1 MSYHSVVTS
10 TLLSNYPNVKCGIS
24 TRTGGVSAEPYG
36 MNLSFNVGDAREH
49 VLENRRRLFS
59 AFGTTPDQVAIP
71 RQQHT
76 VNSRRVSVGGSYE
89 GCDALMTDVANVFL
103 AVSVADC
110 TPIFLYDPMKRVVA
124 AVHAG
129 WRGTE
134 QHILTRTIDTLKSE
148 FGTDPKNVLAF
159 VGPSAASC
167 CYEVGKDVADKFEE
181 EFKSHRSNKIY
192 LDIKSANKRQLIMS
206 GLAEHNIEVSG
217 DCTICNP
224 AFYHSYRR
232 DREKSGRM
240 MGLIGICS

>member
-1 MSYHSVVTS
+1 MSHHSLVTS
-10 TLLSNYPNVKCGIS
+10 TLLSKHSNVKCGIS
-24 TRTGGVSAEPYG
+24 TRTGGVSPEPYG
-36 MNLSFNVGDAREH
+36 MNLSFNVGDVREQ
-49 VLENRRRLFS
+49 VLENRRRLF
-59 AFGTTPDQVAIP
+59 ALFGTTSDRVAVP

-76 VNSRRVSVGGSYE
+76 ANSRRVSVGGSYE
-89 GCDALMTDVANVFL
+89 ECDALMTDVANVFL

-110 TPIFLYDPMKRVVA
+110 TPIFLCDTVRQVVA

-134 QHILTRTIDTLKSE
+134 QGILMRTMEALMSE
-148 FGTDPKNVLAF
+148 YGSGPQNILAF
-159 VGPSAASC
+159 IGPSAGSC

-192 LDIKSANKRQLIMS
+192 LDIKSANKQQLIRS
-206 GLAEHNIEVSG
+206 GIAEHNIEVSG

-224 AFYHSYRR
+224 ALYHSYRR
-232 DREKSGRM
+232 DKEKSGRM